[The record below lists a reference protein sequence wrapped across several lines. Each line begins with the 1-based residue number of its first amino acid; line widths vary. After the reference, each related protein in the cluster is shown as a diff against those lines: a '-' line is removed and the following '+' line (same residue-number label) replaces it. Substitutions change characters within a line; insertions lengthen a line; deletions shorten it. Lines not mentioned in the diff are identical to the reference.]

1 MTPRHPSMPPRL
13 WLMTD
18 ERMGDALWYALGR
31 LPRGSGVVFRHYRT
45 PLAERRRLF
54 ARIAR
59 IARRRDLVLI
69 RAGEARLGRGEQ
81 GVHGQ
86 RGTGLITWPAHHR
99 REAIAGMRAGA
110 ALLFV
115 SPLYPTRSHTGA
127 PALGPRAAR
136 RIGQGLPVRLIA
148 LGGVTPRRGGALQ
161 RSGFWGWAAIDAWLP
176 GGG

>member
-18 ERMGDALWYALGR
+18 ERMGDALWHALGR

-69 RAGEARLGRGEQ
+69 RAGEARLGRGER

-86 RGTGLITWPAHHR
+86 RGAGLITWPVHHR
-99 REAIAGMRAGA
+99 REAIAGVRAGA
-110 ALLFV
+110 GSLGTQSLQPAVSLPGV
-115 SPLYPTRSHTGA
+115 SPNVQS
-127 PALGPRAAR
+127 
-136 RIGQGLPVRLIA
+136 
-148 LGGVTPRRGGALQ
+148 
-161 RSGFWGWAAIDAWLP
+161 
-176 GGG
+176 